1 MQNFRGVP
9 LQPPSKV
16 ASRKKKY
23 PMTASESNFL
33 FYNAL
38 ILSQEN
44 ICKKTKQ
51 IRKLCNFLCNRNF
64 SAKLRKYLKFALLGQ
79 YSQTFYMYSLRQP
92 VNKLSTGITVKKSS
106 LLGATEFYM
115 YWEVWLKNEKKL
127 QLFQVEK
134 KSRGIDSS

>member
-1 MQNFRGVP
+1 
-9 LQPPSKV
+9 
-16 ASRKKKY
+16 
-23 PMTASESNFL
+23 MTASEPNFL

-115 YWEVWLKNEKKL
+115 YWEVWLKNKKNYSNSKFRKNQEVL
-127 QLFQVEK
+127 IVVSGMGKLLLHS
-134 KSRGIDSS
+134 KSVPKENL

>member
-1 MQNFRGVP
+1 MQ
-9 LQPPSKV
+9 
-16 ASRKKKY
+16 
-23 PMTASESNFL
+23 
-33 FYNAL
+33 
-38 ILSQEN
+38 
-44 ICKKTKQ
+44 KTKQ

-115 YWEVWLKNEKKL
+115 YKEVWLKNKKTAAIPSSEKIK
-127 QLFQVEK
+127 
-134 KSRGIDSS
+134 RY